1 MNCTVHVGGIVVIIV
16 IDQVRSHFCVLRLH
30 RLHGLH
36 GLHRLCNL
44 SRWRGRGRLLSLLRR
59 QDLRATPH
67 DEIVDGRRVLRLRLW
82 TSLR

>member
-30 RLHGLH
+30 RLH